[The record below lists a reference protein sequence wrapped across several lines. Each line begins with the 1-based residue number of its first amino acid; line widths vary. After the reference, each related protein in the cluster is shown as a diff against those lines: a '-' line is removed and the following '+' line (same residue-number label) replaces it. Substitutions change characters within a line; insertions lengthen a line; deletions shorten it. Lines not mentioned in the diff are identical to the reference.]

1 MITSISTKSGIFMN
15 FVIAQP
21 VATLQTSKQSE
32 SAQPSNAR
40 KLKGIFPAGLIA
52 RSLIPIGLTL
62 LSACAQL
69 PKGAEGTEKTGAG
82 AEPSKPVAA
91 SASVTSPTSNPKP
104 VTSGPP
110 ITPAGLAD
118 AAKNAAAALAAAVT
132 PNPLRTFADVTKGA
146 KVSSG
151 FIPVWQKED
160 KVWIELKP
168 EQFNQ
173 PMLFATQRSTG
184 IGERVLYPHW
194 MLVNHVVEFRRFGV
208 NNAQVQFVAKNYSF
222 GATNNPALQR
232 VAEASFSD
240 SLLGST
246 SVVSQA
252 HPDRK
257 TVLIEINPLLLT
269 DVPQLSV
276 TTEAYFR
283 VGYNFDGRNSY
294 IGAVSSSTD
303 QVIIE
308 VKAHYYVPRVP
319 SPANLA
325 AGGMPG
331 PRPPRNLEDPRSFFV
346 TYNYSF
352 ASMPAQVMAPRAAD
366 DRLGHFVETSY
377 DFGNETET
385 KQRRYAI
392 HRWRLEKK
400 DPAAAMSE
408 PVKPITYWLDK
419 NIPARYMA
427 SVKAG
432 VLEWNKAF
440 EKIGFKNAVRVEIEP
455 DSGGPNLAGLRHA
468 SIRWFLDTD
477 PGALAI
483 GPSIV
488 DPRSGEILDADIG
501 ISNNWTRLLREVI
514 TERSPNPSAST
525 ARLAASE
532 TEHTHSQPDSQAS
545 DAQRVAH
552 LRSWMGKAHNH
563 ALCDY
568 GAHAS
573 SDLQFAGQLLAA
585 RGIVDPD
592 SPEVERI
599 VQAVLKDVV
608 MHEVGHTLG
617 LRHNFRASTIYP
629 LAKLRD
635 KAFTAANGISGSV
648 MDYNGFNTPL
658 ESEPYSDFVMT
669 TLGPYDYWAIEYA
682 YKPMN
687 PRSETA
693 ELAAIASRSNEP
705 SLAYGTD
712 DEAGIGYDPDVNLR
726 DLGDDPLA
734 YAKRRLA
741 LAKELWA
748 RTQARTLKP
757 GENYSILKRS
767 SDVAFAQ
774 VDQAVEFASKYVG
787 GVNYFRD
794 HSGSVRAPYR
804 PVPAARQREAL
815 SLLTKSILAEDSLK
829 FDPAFVSR
837 LVDDGLGR
845 DGAPQFLPAISQN
858 IAAIQRRVLDRLM
871 SAGVATRLLEIQT
884 QVSDKSQTLPLA
896 EVYATIQTAV
906 WSELVTG
913 SDIGVV
919 RRALQR
925 DHLRKLTS
933 LLLTPSFSTPLDSRS
948 LARLY
953 AQRLAVDLRKANAKF
968 GGVGSTSDKPN
979 GKLSTEA
986 RAHLS
991 ESLVALDDALK
1002 SPLIRSGS

>member
-1 MITSISTKSGIFMN
+1 MEQLF
-15 FVIAQP
+15 
-21 VATLQTSKQSE
+21 KQSLG
-32 SAQPSNAR
+32 SKFGLSTCLTTA
-40 KLKGIFPAGLIA
+40 LIA
-52 RSLIPIGLTL
+52 
-62 LSACAQL
+62 LSGCAQM
-69 PKGAEGTEKTGAG
+69 PKAPMAADKTVSA
-82 AEPSKPVAA
+82 PV
-91 SASVTSPTSNPKP
+91 
-104 VTSGPP
+104 
-110 ITPAGLAD
+110 ITPQAVKPIVAGTQTPPAAPGSPAATAD
-118 AAKNAAAALAAAVT
+118 AARAAALLAAAVP
-132 PNPLRTFADVTKGA
+132 PNPLRPFADVTRGA
-146 KVSSG
+146 KVSAG

-173 PMLFATQRSTG
+173 PLLFATQRSTG

-194 MLVNHVVEFRRFGV
+194 MLVNHIVEFRRFGV

-246 SVVSQA
+246 AVVSQP

-269 DVPQLSV
+269 DVPQLAA

-283 VGYNFDGRNSY
+283 VGYNFDRSNSFF
-294 IGAVSSSTD
+294 GGVSSSDD
-303 QVIIE
+303 QVVIE
-308 VKAHYYVPRVP
+308 VKAHYSVPRLP
-319 SPANLA
+319 SPSSFAP
-325 AGGMPG
+325 GGMPG

-352 ASMPAQVMAPRAAD
+352 ASLPAKVMAPRAAD

-377 DFGNETET
+377 DFGKETDT
-385 KQRRYAI
+385 RQRRYAI

-400 DPAAAMSE
+400 EPAAALSE
-408 PVKPITYWLDK
+408 PIKPITYWLDR
-419 NIPARYMA
+419 NIPARYME

-440 EKIGFKNAVRVEIEP
+440 EKIGFKNAVQVALEP
-455 DSGGPNLAGLRHA
+455 ETGGPNLAGLRHA

-514 TERSPNPSAST
+514 VERSPSPRAST
-525 ARLAASE
+525 ALTGAAGAAHGSHDDHAPDADRLA
-532 TEHTHSQPDSQAS
+532 
-545 DAQRVAH
+545 H
-552 LRSWMGKAHNH
+552 LKLWMGKAHNH
-563 ALCDY
+563 ALCEY
-568 GAHAS
+568 GTFAA

-585 RGIVDPD
+585 RGIVDSD
-592 SPEVERI
+592 SPEVEKI

-608 MHEVGHTLG
+608 THEVGHTLG

-687 PRSETA
+687 PASEAA

-705 SLAYGTD
+705 KLAYGTD
-712 DEAGIGYDPDVNLR
+712 EEAGIGYDPEVNLR
-726 DLGDDPLA
+726 DLGDDPLV
-734 YAKRRLA
+734 YAKRRLQ

-748 RTQARTLKP
+748 RTQARSLKP
-757 GENYSILKRS
+757 GESYSVLKRA
-767 SDVAFAQ
+767 SDVAFLQ
-774 VDQAVEFASKYVG
+774 VDQAVDFAAKYVG
-787 GVNYFRD
+787 GVNYYRD

-815 SLLTKSILAEDSLK
+815 SLLTKSVLAADSLK

-837 LVDDGLGR
+837 LVDDGLDR
-845 DGAPQFLPAISQN
+845 DGAPQFLPAITQN

-871 SAGVATRLLEIQT
+871 SASVATRLLESEVQI
-884 QVSDKSQTLPLA
+884 SDKAQALPLS
-896 EVYATIQTAV
+896 EVYATVQSAV
-906 WSELVTG
+906 WSELATG
-913 SDIGVV
+913 ADIGVQ

-925 DHLRKLTS
+925 DYLRRLTG

-968 GGVGSTSDKPN
+968 GGTSATSDKRS

-1002 SPLIRSGS
+1002 SPLVRSGT

>member
-1 MITSISTKSGIFMN
+1 MKIN
-15 FVIAQP
+15 P
-21 VATLQTSKQSE
+21 KQSLATTL
-32 SAQPSNAR
+32 SSRILAP
-40 KLKGIFPAGLIA
+40 IVMIA
-52 RSLIPIGLTL
+52 V
-62 LSACAQL
+62 SACAQM
-69 PKGAEGTEKTGAG
+69 PMAPAASDKSAAAPTGA
-82 AEPSKPVAA
+82 APLAAKPAGGV
-91 SASVTSPTSNPKP
+91 N
-104 VTSGPP
+104 
-110 ITPAGLAD
+110 TPAAPGSPAAIAE
-118 AAKNAAAALAAAVT
+118 AAKTAAAALAAAVT
-132 PNPLRTFADVTKGA
+132 PNPLRSFADVTRGA
-146 KVSSG
+146 KVSAG

-173 PMLFATQRSTG
+173 PLLFATQRSTG

-194 MLVNHVVEFRRFGV
+194 MLVNHIVEFRRFGV

-222 GATNNPALQR
+222 GASNNPALQR

-257 TVLIEINPLLLT
+257 TVLVEINPLLLT
-269 DVPQLSV
+269 DVPQLAA

-283 VGYNFDGRNSY
+283 VGYNFDRGNSY
-294 IGAVSSSTD
+294 FGAVSSSDD
-303 QVIIE
+303 QVVIE
-308 VKAHYYVPRVP
+308 VKAHYSVPRLP
-319 SPANLA
+319 SPTSLA
-325 AGGMPG
+325 PGGMPG

-352 ASMPAQVMAPRAAD
+352 ASLPAKVMAPRAAD
-366 DRLGHFVETSY
+366 DRIGHFVETSY
-377 DFGNETET
+377 DFGKETDT
-385 KQRRYAI
+385 RQRRYAI

-400 DPAAAMSE
+400 DPAAALSE
-408 PVKPITYWLDK
+408 PIKPITYWLDR
-419 NIPARYMA
+419 NIPARYME

-440 EKIGFKNAVRVEIEP
+440 EKIGFKNAVQVALEP
-455 DSGGPNLAGLRHA
+455 EMGGPNLAGLRHA

-514 TERSPNPSAST
+514 VERSPSPRASSST
-525 ARLAASE
+525 HGSHDDHAADADRLA
-532 TEHTHSQPDSQAS
+532 
-545 DAQRVAH
+545 H
-552 LRSWMGKAHNH
+552 LKLWMGKAHNH
-563 ALCDY
+563 ALCEY
-568 GAHAS
+568 GTFAA

-585 RGIVDPD
+585 RGIVDSD
-592 SPEVERI
+592 SPEVEKI

-608 MHEVGHTLG
+608 THEVGHTLG

-635 KAFTAANGISGSV
+635 QAFTAANGISGSV

-687 PRSETA
+687 PASEAA

-705 SLAYGTD
+705 KLAYGTD
-712 DEAGIGYDPDVNLR
+712 EEAGIGYDPEVNLR
-726 DLGDDPLA
+726 DLGDDPLV
-734 YAKRRLA
+734 YAKRRLQ

-748 RTQARTLKP
+748 RTQARSLKP
-757 GENYSILKRS
+757 GESYSVLKRA
-767 SDVAFAQ
+767 SDVAFLQ
-774 VDQAVEFASKYVG
+774 VDQAVDFAAKYVG
-787 GVNYFRD
+787 GVNYYRD

-815 SLLTKSILAEDSLK
+815 SLLTKSVLAADSLR

-837 LVDDGLGR
+837 LVDDGLDR
-845 DGAPQFLPAISQN
+845 DGAPQFLPAITQN

-871 SAGVATRLLEIQT
+871 SASVATRLLESEVQI
-884 QVSDKSQTLPLA
+884 SDKTQALPLS
-896 EVYATIQTAV
+896 EVYATVQSAV
-906 WSELVTG
+906 WSELATG
-913 SDIGVV
+913 VDIGVQ

-925 DHLRKLTS
+925 DHLRRLTA

-968 GGVGSTSDKPN
+968 GGASATSDKRA

-1002 SPLIRSGS
+1002 SPLVRSGT

>member
-1 MITSISTKSGIFMN
+1 MITVYLSKRHSMK
-15 FVIAQP
+15 FVTALQFIAKNKMAQN
-21 VATLQTSKQSE
+21 ATSQLANRTSPMGWINR
-32 SAQPSNAR
+32 A
-40 KLKGIFPAGLIA
+40 
-52 RSLIPIGLTL
+52 LIPVGILV
-62 LSACAQL
+62 LSACAQI
-69 PKGAEGTEKTGAG
+69 PKAPEKTSVGADIT
-82 AEPSKPVAA
+82 KPMAA
-91 SASVTSPTSNPKP
+91 ATTPPAAPT
-104 VTSGPP
+104 
-110 ITPAGLAD
+110 GLAD
-118 AAKNAAAALAAAVT
+118 AAKAAAAALAAAVT

-146 KVSSG
+146 KVSAG

-173 PMLFATQRSTG
+173 PMLFATQRSSG

-194 MLVNHVVEFRRFGV
+194 MLVNHIVEFRRFGA

-232 VAEASFSD
+232 AAEASFSD

-257 TVLIEINPLLLT
+257 TVLVEINPLLLT

-283 VGYNFDGRNSY
+283 VGYNFDGRNSF
-294 IGAVSSSTD
+294 IGAVSSSAD

-325 AGGMPG
+325 AGGTPG

-352 ASMPAQVMAPRAAD
+352 ASLPAQVMAARAAD

-385 KQRRYAI
+385 KQRKYAI

-400 DPAAAMSE
+400 DPTAALSE
-408 PVKPITYWLDK
+408 PIKPITYWLDR
-419 NIPARYMA
+419 NIPARYIE

-455 DSGGPNLAGLRHA
+455 ENGGPNLAGLRHS

-514 TERSPNPSAST
+514 TERSPNPSASSAAGQSELKQGDSHAD
-525 ARLAASE
+525 AR
-532 TEHTHSQPDSQAS
+532 
-545 DAQRVAH
+545 AH
-552 LRSWMGKAHNH
+552 LKLWMGKSHNH
-563 ALCDY
+563 DLCDY
-568 GAHAS
+568 GSHAA
-573 SDLQFAGQLLAA
+573 SDLQFAGQLLSA
-585 RGIVDPD
+585 RGIADPD

-635 KAFTAANGISGSV
+635 KTFTAANGISGSV

-682 YKPMN
+682 YRPMN
-687 PRSETA
+687 PKSETA

-705 SLAYGTD
+705 RLAYGTD

-734 YAKRRLA
+734 YAKRRLL

-774 VDQAVEFASKYVG
+774 VDQAVDFASKYVG
-787 GVNYFRD
+787 GVNYYRD
-794 HSGSVRAPYR
+794 HSGSVRAPYK

-815 SLLTKSILAEDSLK
+815 SLLTKSVLAEDSLK
-829 FDPAFVSR
+829 FDPSFVSR

-884 QVSDKSQTLPLA
+884 QVSDKSQALPLA

-906 WSELVTG
+906 WSELSTG
-913 SDIGVV
+913 VDIGVQ

-925 DHLRKLTS
+925 EHLRKLTS

-968 GGVGSTSDKPN
+968 GGVGSTSDKPTA
-979 GKLSTEA
+979 KLSTEA

-991 ESLVALDDALK
+991 ESLVTLDDALK
-1002 SPLIRSGS
+1002 SPLVRSGS